1 MPKAIYVQD
10 GEVTNSEVY
19 ADGGVYINRMSTAA
33 SGVRNS
39 AIIADVNEAL
49 WVYFSTAGTIENN
62 VCETYGYHP
71 TTKPAAT
78 IGVEGGSRANV
89 FNNYSYAS
97 YSPCIY
103 SASAATQIKNNFVEG
118 GSSGP
123 VGNAARGA
131 AIYQDDSTHNE
142 IVGNHVL
149 YANGN
154 GIVARTQNRSEIN
167 ANIIYDTGF
176 NGIYIYNGGTHVD
189 VQSNIIH
196 DTGNRLGTLTENSGI
211 YIQNANNIS
220 ATANQVSAPGDAGIH
235 ADGGY
240 AIDVSDNVIEGTA
253 SFTEP
258 HIKITDVTNPT
269 IKDNQL
275 TFRGHIRVIDSA
287 SPVIEGNMFSGVND
301 ADFGASSAAVFLSG
315 TTRALVKDNVLA
327 VPDIT
332 SETGLPYDYGIV
344 ITGSTSTRLG
354 WNDFKPATSYLS
366 NSGSSTEEFDLR
378 EFSFGTDQGVLN
390 DGSGSQPY
398 PYTGT
403 GEVVYARAVVG
414 IAPAG
419 ADLVVDINRNGASMW
434 SSSASQP
441 TVDANL
447 YDSGLVPIDQNGSV
461 SDGDIFTLDIDQVG
475 SSTPGGFLTVV
486 LYVRQEGG

>member
-1 MPKAIYVQD
+1 MPKAIYIQD
-10 GEVTNSEVY
+10 GEVTNSEIY
-19 ADGGVYINRMSTAA
+19 ADGGVYINRMDTAA

-39 AIIADVNEAL
+39 AIIADVNEAI
-49 WVYFSTAGTIENN
+49 WVYFSTTGTIQNN

-71 TTKPAAT
+71 TVKPTAT

-103 SASAATQIKNNFVEG
+103 SASAATQIKDNFVEG
-118 GSSGP
+118 GSSIA

-131 AIYQDDSTHNE
+131 AIYQADTAHNE

-154 GIVARTQNRSEIN
+154 GIVARTQNRSQIN
-167 ANIIYDTGF
+167 GNIIYDTGF
-176 NGIYIYNGGTHVD
+176 NGIYIYNGGSHVD

-220 ATANQVSAPGDAGIH
+220 ATANQISAAGDAGIH

-240 AIDVSDNVIEGTA
+240 AIDVSDNVIEGST

-258 HIKITDVTNPT
+258 HIKISDVTNPT
-269 IKDNQL
+269 IQGNQL
-275 TFRGHIRVIDSA
+275 TFRGHLRVIDSA
-287 SPVIEGNMFSGVND
+287 SPVIKDNMFSGVND
-301 ADFGASSAAVFLSG
+301 ADFGATSAAVFLSG
-315 TTRALVKDNVLA
+315 TTRALVKNNVLA
-327 VPDIT
+327 VPDAA

-344 ITGSTSTRLG
+344 ITASTSTRLG
-354 WNDFKPATSYLS
+354 WNDFKAATNYLS

-378 EFSFGTDQGVLN
+378 EFSFGTDQSVLN
-390 DGSGSQPY
+390 SGSGSQPY
-398 PYTGT
+398 PYTGI
-403 GEVVYARAVVG
+403 GDALYARAVVG
-414 IAPAG
+414 IAPTG
-419 ADLVVDINRNGASMW
+419 ADLIVNVKRNGAPLW
-434 SSSASQP
+434 ASSANQP
-441 TVDANL
+441 TIDENL
-447 YDSGLVPIDQNGSV
+447 YDSGLVPVDQNESI

-475 SSTPGGFLTVV
+475 SSTTGGFLTVV